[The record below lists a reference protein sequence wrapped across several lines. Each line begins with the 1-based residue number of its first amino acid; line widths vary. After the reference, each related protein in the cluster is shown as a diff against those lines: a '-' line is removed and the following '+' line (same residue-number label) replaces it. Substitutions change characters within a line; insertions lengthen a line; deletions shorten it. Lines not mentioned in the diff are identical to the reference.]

1 MTEELLE
8 LETKLK
14 PCLDKYRYDH
24 TIGVMHTAACLSM
37 KYAADLRQSMIAG
50 LLHDCAKCIPTSQK
64 YALCKKYHIEI
75 SEAEMVN
82 PGLLHAKLGAYL
94 ARSQYGIGDEEV
106 LHAISVHTTG
116 CPGMT
121 LLDKILYIAD
131 YIEPGRKDAANL
143 PVIRKLAF
151 SDLDACLY
159 QILQDSLE
167 YLKQKDC
174 VIDSMT
180 EQTFLYYDN
189 LFKTQKITS
198 ANKQLVE
205 TIKHM

>member
-8 LETKLK
+8 LDEKLK
-14 PCLDKYRYDH
+14 QSLDKYRYDH
-24 TIGVMHTAACLSM
+24 TIGVMHTAACLAM
-37 KYAADLRQSMIAG
+37 KYDGNIRQAMIAG
-50 LLHDCAKCIPTSQK
+50 MLHDCAKCIPSAEK
-64 YALCKKYHIEI
+64 LKLCIQYHLEV
-75 SEAEMVN
+75 SEAEKAN

-94 ARSQYGIGDEEV
+94 AKNVYGIEDGEV

-116 CPGMT
+116 CPEMT

-131 YIEPGRKDAANL
+131 YIEPGRKDTVNL
-143 PVIRKLAF
+143 PAVRKLAF
-151 SDLDACLY
+151 CDLDACLY

-167 YLKQKDC
+167 YLRQKDR

-189 LFKTQKITS
+189 LFKTQKNNIG
-198 ANKQLVE
+198 
-205 TIKHM
+205 

>member
-8 LETKLK
+8 LDEKLK
-14 PCLDKYRYDH
+14 QNLDKYRYDH
-24 TIGVMHTAACLSM
+24 TIGVMHTAACLAM
-37 KYAADLRQSMIAG
+37 KYDGNIRQAMIAG
-50 LLHDCAKCIPTSQK
+50 MLHDCAKCIPSAEK
-64 YALCKKYHIEI
+64 LKLCRQYHLEV
-75 SEAEMVN
+75 SEAEKAN

-94 ARSQYGIGDEEV
+94 AKNVYGIEDGEV

-116 CPGMT
+116 CPEMT

-131 YIEPGRKDAANL
+131 YIEPGRKDTTNL
-143 PVIRKLAF
+143 PAVRKLAF
-151 SDLDACLY
+151 CDLDACLY

-167 YLKQKDC
+167 YLRQKDR

-189 LFKTQKITS
+189 IFKT
-198 ANKQLVE
+198 NKN
-205 TIKHM
+205 KFF

>member
-8 LETKLK
+8 LDKKLK
-14 PCLDKYRYDH
+14 QSLDKYRYDH
-24 TIGVMHTAACLSM
+24 TIGVMHTAACLAM
-37 KYAADLRQSMIAG
+37 KYDADIRQAMIAG
-50 LLHDCAKCIPTSQK
+50 MLHDCAKCIPTAQK
-64 YALCKKYHIEI
+64 LGLCKIYDIEV
-75 SEAEMVN
+75 SEAEKAN

-94 ARSQYGIGDEEV
+94 AKSEYGIEDEEII
-106 LHAISVHTTG
+106 HAISVHTTG
-116 CPGMT
+116 CPEMT

-143 PVIRKLAF
+143 PVVRKLAF
-151 SDLDACLY
+151 CDLDACLY

-180 EQTFLYYDN
+180 EQTFVYYDN
-189 LFKTQKITS
+189 FFKQT
-198 ANKQLVE
+198 V
-205 TIKHM
+205 